1 MPIGKLIDPLGIE
14 MVNSQKDEETE
25 NGQLY
30 N

>member
-1 MPIGKLIDPLGIE
+1 MPIGKLIDPLGIK
-14 MVNSQKDEETE
+14 MVNSQKDEEAE